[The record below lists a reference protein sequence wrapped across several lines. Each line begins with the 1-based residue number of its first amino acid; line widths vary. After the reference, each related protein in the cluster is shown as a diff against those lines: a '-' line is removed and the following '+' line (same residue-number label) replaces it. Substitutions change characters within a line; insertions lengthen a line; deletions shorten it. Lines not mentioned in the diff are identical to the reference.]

1 MMIMEKIPTP
11 AELVRDR
18 QLKEAYA
25 SQAERISYRLEHH
38 IFPVS
43 TPETRA
49 LAERQ
54 RRTEARKH
62 GYRGVLT
69 RAELARKAAASHE

>member
-11 AELVRDR
+11 AELRDR

-25 SQAERISYRLEHH
+25 AQAERISFRLEHH

-43 TPETRA
+43 TPETTEK
-49 LAERQ
+49 LRQ
-54 RRTEARKH
+54 AEARKH